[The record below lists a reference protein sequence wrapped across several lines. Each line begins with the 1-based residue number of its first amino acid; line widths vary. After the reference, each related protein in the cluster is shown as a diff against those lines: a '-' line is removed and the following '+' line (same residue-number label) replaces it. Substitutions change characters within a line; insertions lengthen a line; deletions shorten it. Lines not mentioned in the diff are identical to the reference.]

1 MRLRTQWKWFSPVRV
16 AMAFECFFITSPKGL
31 LQMRPF
37 QMRITASSES
47 PSASDTIRQAGDTTT
62 PRQYSNPEQDRDC
75 ELNLDVTQ
83 EDDPIDGAIGRDRFA
98 GGRESR
104 IDETPN

>member
-47 PSASDTIRQAGDTTT
+47 PSASDTIRQPEIQRPLGNT
-62 PRQYSNPEQDRDC
+62 PTLSR
-75 ELNLDVTQ
+75 T
-83 EDDPIDGAIGRDRFA
+83 AIV
-98 GGRESR
+98 
-104 IDETPN
+104 N